1 MGCFTR
7 KIAVVPVL
15 AAMGLLF
22 PAHVGHSD
30 SLLLVDVHEMPLDC
44 PTPSACVDAASP
56 LMTNILSLSSD
67 ESSVLQ
73 RILNAGAIVRGVPRN
88 VTSGLCKADR
98 TEELQAIP
106 KAERLSPL
114 INHPGVYFDSTKIDE
129 DETTANF
136 SKGVR
141 AVLER
146 IGLKLL
152 TKEEMEMTPGRPTL
166 TVNFSPR
173 RESEGCIIPYS
184 VSMAIKEEVVMVR
197 DTTIKLSG
205 NAWAGSVRE
214 NLANRNFTPTSALNE
229 VLQKL
234 EKDFTAANSS

>member
-1 MGCFTR
+1 MD
-7 KIAVVPVL
+7 
-15 AAMGLLF
+15 LLF
-22 PAHVGHSD
+22 
-30 SLLLVDVHEMPLDC
+30 
-44 PTPSACVDAASP
+44 TPEEEAF
-56 LMTNILSLSSD
+56 
-67 ESSVLQ
+67 
-73 RILNAGAIVRGVPRN
+73 
-88 VTSGLCKADR
+88 R
-98 TEELQAIP
+98 TEVRTFLKEN
-106 KAERLSPL
+106 LS
-114 INHPGVYFDSTKIDE
+114 E
-129 DETTANF
+129 DVAR
-136 SKGVR
+136 KGR
-141 AVLER
+141 NSEE
-146 IGLKLL
+146 L